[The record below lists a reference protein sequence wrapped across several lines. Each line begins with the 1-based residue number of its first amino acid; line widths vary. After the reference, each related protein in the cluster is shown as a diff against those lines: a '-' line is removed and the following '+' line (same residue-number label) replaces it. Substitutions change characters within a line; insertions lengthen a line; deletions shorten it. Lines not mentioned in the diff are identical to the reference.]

1 MPSDTRSSQA
11 RCCSLVED
19 DRASIIAG
27 WDRWIQA
34 GGVPYA
40 EADPARIEA
49 AYTRIACQE
58 RVESVARAVLDGLQK
73 GFSAEVAAYIGADG
87 RTWRIERDGIIRSG
101 DPPRVPCGDEA
112 MGRTD
117 DLSAPFDD
125 GRLWYVVLPLRH
137 TGFDEGWIY
146 AAGQRLVDVGRL
158 RGLAAFVTS
167 VAQSVRL
174 RAEAEQ
180 RALTDPLTQLPNRLG
195 LEAAA
200 RKWLAHAEPFI
211 VGFGDV
217 DNFKAV
223 NDTKGHDEG
232 DRVLVRIGQVLTSV
246 VREGDVAAR
255 LHGDEF
261 VCLAR
266 GTSAE
271 AFLARLNRALEAAY
285 LQMSWAAAVYPAD
298 GRSWDALK
306 VVADAR
312 MYAVKRARKAGR

>member
-1 MPSDTRSSQA
+1 M
-11 RCCSLVED
+11 
-19 DRASIIAG
+19 
-27 WDRWIQA
+27 
-34 GGVPYA
+34 
-40 EADPARIEA
+40 
-49 AYTRIACQE
+49 
-58 RVESVARAVLDGLQK
+58 
-73 GFSAEVAAYIGADG
+73 
-87 RTWRIERDGIIRSG
+87 
-101 DPPRVPCGDEA
+101 
-112 MGRTD
+112 
-117 DLSAPFDD
+117 
-125 GRLWYVVLPLRH
+125 
-137 TGFDEGWIY
+137 
-146 AAGQRLVDVGRL
+146 
-158 RGLAAFVTS
+158 
-167 VAQSVRL
+167 AQSVRL

-200 RKWLAHAEPFI
+200 RKWLARAEPFI